1 MNLKSEQIYNSW
13 NKSIT
18 FEITLELSKDAKN
31 KLNYWVNKKKQINL
45 NIYHPTMYYTI
56 CTDATETGWRRIGE
70 DKNLRSSFSRIEKQN
85 HINALEIIANNTR
98 VLCKNTAYILGSR
111 KNGRYSFFLLLF
123 PTLQCYWDT
132 DIQNATRKSNWNFN
146 HLQVANKNMVSSSI
160 KDNSSTTSRD
170 TSKEK

>member
-31 KLNYWVNKKKQINL
+31 KHNYWVNKKKQINL

-70 DKNLRSSFSRIEKQN
+70 DKNLRSSFSRIEK
-85 HINALEIIANNTR
+85 
-98 VLCKNTAYILGSR
+98 
-111 KNGRYSFFLLLF
+111 
-123 PTLQCYWDT
+123 
-132 DIQNATRKSNWNFN
+132 
-146 HLQVANKNMVSSSI
+146 
-160 KDNSSTTSRD
+160 
-170 TSKEK
+170 